1 MNVNGAGPVKV
12 DQMVQKAKQETES
25 NADYMKNI
33 RKKKMEREM
42 FADPSVA
49 QKLVKAEAT
58 SGYNAKGEIVQSVDL
73 T

>member
-1 MNVNGAGPVKV
+1 MNVNGTGPVKV
-12 DQMVQKAKQETES
+12 DQVIQKAKHENES

-58 SGYNAKGEIVQSVDL
+58 AGYNAKGEIVQSVDL